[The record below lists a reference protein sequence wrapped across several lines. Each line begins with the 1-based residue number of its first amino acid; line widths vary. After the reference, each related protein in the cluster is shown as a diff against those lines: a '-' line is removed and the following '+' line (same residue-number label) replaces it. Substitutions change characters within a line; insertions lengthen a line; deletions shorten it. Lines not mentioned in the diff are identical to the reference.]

1 MESNKSNKS
10 ESNKSNKSESNNSNT
25 NMSSTDMIT
34 YFIDLIHILVK
45 FIPIGIYFF
54 AYLSSTLYKDIRSA
68 LLLIGLIIN
77 ELIGYLYKKY
87 TKYVPKDECHI
98 FDKGSKNYKLDFLQ
112 NSHTEIIAFVSTFFF
127 SDMYHKQ
134 KLNIIPFTSLLI
146 LVFLT
151 IWSRLSIKC
160 EENKD
165 VIFNLVI
172 GIIWGALFYY
182 FVKEYYLS
190 AERGIIEKNTCDLG
204 YDNYKC
210 SEIKNGTVIMKHGQN
225 NNDENDV
232 NDENNENDVNDEN

>member
-1 MESNKSNKS
+1 MDSKNSTKSDNSNK
-10 ESNKSNKSESNNSNT
+10 SNNSNT
-25 NMSSTDMIT
+25 KMSSTDMIT

-87 TKYVPKDECHI
+87 TNYNPKDECHI

-112 NSHTEIIAFVSTFFF
+112 NSHTEFIAFVSTFFF

-146 LVFLT
+146 LIFLT

-190 AERGIIEKNTCDLG
+190 AERGIIEKKTCDLG

-210 SEIKNGTVIMKHGQN
+210 SEIKNGTVIIKHGEN
-225 NNDENDV
+225 NKDSEEDENGDSE
-232 NDENNENDVNDEN
+232 EN